1 MYDIAC
7 ILSSHL
13 KISGQVELLSG
24 VSLAIPIFHCYG
36 HKASCQVQFSPRRT
50 INIGLTDG
58 EGVERFWS
66 YLRQFS
72 TITKEMSVN
81 KRTDVLTD
89 ASLHY
94 GEHLLHRFVP
104 ILIAKLKKASA
115 LLSTVSEEIKKL
127 ITALPDGCALDT
139 VRQWIQ
145 DEMSDILPREKG
157 VLLFKSLFLIAFFDT
172 VIFVHM
178 IYQGTL

>member
-13 KISGQVELLSG
+13 KNSGQEELLSD

-36 HKASCQVQFSPRRT
+36 HKASCQVQFIPRRT
-50 INIGLTDG
+50 PNVGLTDG

-72 TITKEMSVN
+72 TITKEMSVD
-81 KRTDVLTD
+81 KRVNVLTD

-94 GEHLLHRFVP
+94 GEHLFYRCVP
-104 ILIAKLKKASA
+104 TRKAKLQKAST
-115 LLSTVSEEIKKL
+115 LMSTLVEEISKL
-127 ITALPDGCALDT
+127 VVALPGNL
-139 VRQWIQ
+139 
-145 DEMSDILPREKG
+145 LP
-157 VLLFKSLFLIAFFDT
+157 
-172 VIFVHM
+172 
-178 IYQGTL
+178 